1 MAERFHGNAGKAK
14 AVFADSSQGFWREFD
29 IPAWLDKTQVMI
41 NRRFHL
47 RPLAP
52 LLEANPR
59 VCVCVVDRSKARI
72 FDYQDEN
79 CRELIGL
86 FNELPRVRRERQR
99 GRLRRRAHAP
109 GVFPN
114 PPSSTTSRW
123 RTRS

>member
-1 MAERFHGNAGKAK
+1 MKDLVRAALREAEKEGRNECVRGDLNRILEMAERLHGNGGKAK
-14 AVFADSSQGFWREFD
+14 AIFADSSENFWREFD

-72 FDYQDEN
+72 FDYEDEN
-79 CRELIGL
+79 CREVDRI
-86 FNELPRVRRERQR
+86 V
-99 GRLRRRAHAP
+99 
-109 GVFPN
+109 
-114 PPSSTTSRW
+114 
-123 RTRS
+123 